1 MMNQMVPTKEIDVK
15 ASTTY
20 KPEYSWN
27 YEVGSHLTLWEG
39 RLWADVAAFYMDTRD
54 QQLSQ
59 FAESGL
65 GRITIN
71 AGKSRSYGAEAAL
84 RASVTKELS
93 LNVSYG
99 YTYATFTDY
108 VITEEQ
114 KDGTF

>member
-1 MMNQMVPTKEIDVK
+1 MGGNH
-15 ASTTY
+15 Y
-20 KPEYSWN
+20 KNDGPNGTSKRDRRKNFYYLQAEYSWN

-71 AGKSRSYGAEAAL
+71 AGKVAAM
-84 RASVTKELS
+84 V
-93 LNVSYG
+93 
-99 YTYATFTDY
+99 
-108 VITEEQ
+108 Q
-114 KDGTF
+114 KQLFVPV

>member
-1 MMNQMVPTKEIDVK
+1 MVPAKEIDVK
-15 ASTTY
+15 TSTTY

-71 AGKSRSYGAEAAL
+71 AGKKSQLWCRS
-84 RASVTKELS
+84 SS
-93 LNVSYG
+93 SCQC
-99 YTYATFTDY
+99 D
-108 VITEEQ
+108 
-114 KDGTF
+114 

>member
-1 MMNQMVPTKEIDVK
+1 MGGNHYKMMDQMVPAKEIDVK
-15 ASTTY
+15 TSTTY

-71 AGKSRSYGAEAAL
+71 AGKVAAM
-84 RASVTKELS
+84 V
-93 LNVSYG
+93 
-99 YTYATFTDY
+99 
-108 VITEEQ
+108 Q
-114 KDGTF
+114 KQLFVPV

>member
-1 MMNQMVPTKEIDVK
+1 MPPGGKTIINMMNQMVPTKEIDVK

-59 FAESGL
+59 ICRKWSWDV
-65 GRITIN
+65 ITIN
-71 AGKSRSYGAEAAL
+71 AGKSP
-84 RASVTKELS
+84 
-93 LNVSYG
+93 
-99 YTYATFTDY
+99 
-108 VITEEQ
+108 
-114 KDGTF
+114 

>member
-1 MMNQMVPTKEIDVK
+1 MMNAIKESPTIGQDPTWGTTIITMMDQMVPTKEIDVK

-27 YEVGSHLTLWEG
+27 YEAGSHLTLWEG
-39 RLWADVAAFYMDTRD
+39 RLWADVAAFYMDTCD

-71 AGKSRSYGAEAAL
+71 AGK
-84 RASVTKELS
+84 V
-93 LNVSYG
+93 V
-99 YTYATFTDY
+99 
-108 VITEEQ
+108 VMVQ
-114 KDGTF
+114 KQPFVPV